1 MYYYTPR
8 NLNPHLFCG
17 LDGYMKSIKFL
28 IFPFYLLVT
37 ILLGMQVAIAS
48 EIAKA
53 TYLVG
58 DVKVERQGTTISLQE
73 NGSIFEGDAL
83 VTGADGIVHI
93 HFVDGALISAR
104 PGTKLQVVRYFY
116 DEAAPENSEIKLEL
130 IRGVARSISGKGA
143 QHAKDKYRLNTPVA
157 AIGVRGTDYEVF
169 ASDTGL
175 QASVNSGGIV
185 VAPYSSECLQ
195 SSLGPCGEGFV
206 ELFAGD
212 SRVVVVGFDS
222 NEARLMSVIDAIK
235 LLQQQGELD
244 KASASNDLGTAE
256 PIKDL
261 AESDSKSDDTTEATK
276 IDDVEPLAES
286 AQIASNLSSDLVSR
300 QLVWG
305 RWSGAVSADEL
316 ALDYS
321 SAKIGRA
328 SVLGNTEYGLFRAGK
343 FQSMPNEGVIDFS
356 LQGFQAEASSN
367 GASSKLANLGGELK
381 LDFGL
386 GAYSTDLLM
395 HSALTDYVSLSESG
409 VVSSNGVFVTR
420 TPNQWVAGALS
431 PDLSEAAYFFQLNS
445 NGFLVEGTTL
455 WNKQ

>member
-8 NLNPHLFCG
+8 NLNPHLICG

-37 ILLGMQVAIAS
+37 ILLGMQVSFAS
-48 EIAKA
+48 EIATA

-58 DVKVERQGTTISLQE
+58 DVKVERQGATISLQE

-104 PGTKLQVVRYFY
+104 PGTKLQIVRYFY
-116 DEAAPENSEIKLEL
+116 DEAEPENSEIKLEL

-222 NEARLMSVIDAIK
+222 NEARLMPVIDAIK

-244 KASASNDLGTAE
+244 KASAANDRADSDSDGNL
-256 PIKDL
+256 D
-261 AESDSKSDDTTEATK
+261 ESDSKAYVVDKSL
-276 IDDVEPLAES
+276 PLSES
-286 AQIASNLSSDLVSR
+286 AQAIELTRSELASR

-305 RWSGAVSADEL
+305 SWSGVPATEEL
-316 ALDYS
+316 ALDYALANS
-321 SAKIGRA
+321 GRSVIIGNAK
-328 SVLGNTEYGLFRAGK
+328 YGLFRAGE
-343 FQSMPNEGVIDFS
+343 FQRVPGEGLLNFS
-356 LQGFQAEASSN
+356 LQGFQAKASSN

-381 LDFGL
+381 LDFGS
-386 GAYSTDLLM
+386 GAYTTDLLM
-395 HSALTDYVSLSESG
+395 HSALTDYLSLSESG
-409 VVSSNGVFVTR
+409 VVGSNGVFVTR
-420 TPNQWVAGALS
+420 KPNQWVAGALS